1 MKKLLFMVLMIPLL
15 ANASNWV
22 YVDKNSY
29 GDTFFVDSQST
40 QRSGNSVTFWE
51 KVNYGTRG
59 KYGDLSAKLNS
70 TINCKTR
77 EKINRYSMFYDDLD
91 NTGKLTTSGATTSE
105 QWEPIAPDTI
115 TEGIMKFVCKR

>member
-1 MKKLLFMVLMIPLL
+1 MKKLLFIVLMTPLL
-15 ANASNWV
+15 ASASNWV

-29 GDTFFVDSQST
+29 GDAFFVDSQST

-115 TEGIMKFVCKR
+115 TEGIMKFVCK